1 VELLSTIGKAVP
13 NQRIQAEE
21 READL
26 WFELKPK
33 TKGKRQDLGLLGKL
47 LTHDALIEVFRNAAT
62 PAEIRA
68 AQGKLSDRESEIR
81 KTKRGKNDDSRGCDQ
96 NLMLV

>member
-62 PAEIRA
+62 AIVYQLTLVTRN
-68 AQGKLSDRESEIR
+68 GGDFNKINGL
-81 KTKRGKNDDSRGCDQ
+81 
-96 NLMLV
+96 NLLDPFV